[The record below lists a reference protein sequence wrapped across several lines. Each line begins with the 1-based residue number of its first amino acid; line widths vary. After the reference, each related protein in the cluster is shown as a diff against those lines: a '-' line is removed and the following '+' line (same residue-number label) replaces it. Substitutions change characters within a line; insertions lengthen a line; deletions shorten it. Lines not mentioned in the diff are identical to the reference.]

1 MSQQQSLQVELGDRS
16 YPIHVGDLGVQAPE
30 KLAQLLQPLIPGE
43 QVAVITNETV
53 APLYLQ
59 GVLDALGQRQ
69 VDVYQLPDGEAYK
82 TLKSFEAVT
91 TFLLNARHNRSTC
104 LIALGG
110 GVVGDLCGFVAATFQ
125 RGVDFIQIPTT
136 LLAQVDSSV
145 GGKTAVNHPAGKNM
159 IGAFYQPKAVLA
171 DTAVLTTLPDREYA
185 AGLAEVIKYG
195 VIDDVAFFDWL
206 EANVP
211 ALLERSSDALQQ
223 VILRSCASKAK
234 VVSEDER
241 ESGRRAIL
249 NFGHTFGHA
258 IEKLAGYG
266 QWLHGEAVAIGMVMA
281 AELSIAHT
289 DFPLADARRLRQL
302 LEQLGLPVSLGQH
315 DLKVEDMIEAMGM
328 DKKVSDG
335 RLKFVLA
342 RSLGDVIVSDDVG
355 LDLLRELLNE
365 QMV

>member
-1 MSQQQSLQVELGDRS
+1 
-16 YPIHVGDLGVQAPE
+16 
-30 KLAQLLQPLIPGE
+30 
-43 QVAVITNETV
+43 
-53 APLYLQ
+53 
-59 GVLDALGQRQ
+59 
-69 VDVYQLPDGEAYK
+69 
-82 TLKSFEAVT
+82 
-91 TFLLNARHNRSTC
+91 
-104 LIALGG
+104 
-110 GVVGDLCGFVAATFQ
+110 
-125 RGVDFIQIPTT
+125 
-136 LLAQVDSSV
+136 
-145 GGKTAVNHPAGKNM
+145 
-159 IGAFYQPKAVLA
+159 
-171 DTAVLTTLPDREYA
+171 VLTTLPDREYA

-211 ALLERSSDALQQ
+211 ALLERSSDALQH

-289 DFPLADARRLRQL
+289 GFPSVDARRLRQL

-365 QMV
+365 QMA

>member
-16 YPIHVGDLGVQAPE
+16 YPIHVGDLGVQVPE

-159 IGAFYQPKAVLA
+159 IGAFYQPRAVLA